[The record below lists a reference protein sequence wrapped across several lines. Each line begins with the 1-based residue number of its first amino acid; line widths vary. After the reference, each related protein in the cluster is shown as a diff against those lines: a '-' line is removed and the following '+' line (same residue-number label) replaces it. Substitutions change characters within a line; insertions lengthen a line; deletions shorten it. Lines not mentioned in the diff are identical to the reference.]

1 MPTVD
6 TKKIRE
12 GASQVES
19 SINSFTSNF
28 DEIKSSVDSAADAI
42 ELAKSLDGTVISGY
56 PKIESVQEENKR
68 YSYRVTKTAQ
78 VTGGD
83 GVTGAVNQLS
93 TYSNTINYRSGQV
106 SKVVEDANAA
116 ADRIDGGNSSI
127 LDALTA
133 LIEDRPSQAHER
145 SKKKTEDAGQRAG
158 QRSNDIADKIRRA
171 AETAGER
178 TRETA
183 VATVTAAAARA
194 GERTEQAA
202 EAMREKSGESYD
214 YGNSYGESYDY
225 GSSSSSDY
233 FSSSSSNPTPTSTS
247 PTTKAESTTPKTT
260 PSTTATTA
268 TTQAPTPST
277 SPINTDNKEDKKDE
291 ENNNNNY
298 YNSNNNYNNGMIYD
312 GEEEKENPDIL
323 STSISD
329 ILSQTK
335 IPKIKEPI
343 KLVPTQS
350 NSNIKNVIPI
360 AAGVAAAT
368 AVGVG
373 AKAYMD
379 RKSNIDNGEE
389 EFDDY
394 NDEEENFY
402 DKDEEEAYE
411 NSFEQVEKYER
422 SYLDE
427 DDLIK
432 PKNVDLL

>member
-12 GASQVES
+12 GSSQVES

-28 DEIKSSVDSAADAI
+28 DGIKSSVDSVANAVA
-42 ELAKSLDGTVISGY
+42 LAKSLDGTVISGY
-56 PKIESVQEENKR
+56 PKIESVQEKNRR
-68 YSYRVTKTAQ
+68 YTYRVTKTAQ

-116 ADRIDGGNSSI
+116 ADRIDGGNSTI
-127 LDALTA
+127 LDALTVVA
-133 LIEDRPSQAHER
+133 
-145 SKKKTEDAGQRAG
+145 T
-158 QRSNDIADKIRRA
+158 A
-171 AETAGER
+171 AETIK
-178 TRETA
+178 ETA
-183 VATVTAAAARA
+183 VATVTGAAARGAAARA

-233 FSSSSSNPTPTSTS
+233 FSSSSSNPTPTTPTSTS

-260 PSTTATTA
+260 PSTTA